1 MTCRMPSE
9 TYDSALINSTRRAA
23 SRDNYHPMRINRFSS
38 RRSAQSISLHLQ
50 HQISPAV
57 IRHMHVRSI
66 IAVLSIFV
74 GEHRTQDC
82 SLSSPFSFLRSP
94 AVVSRR
100 SKAHLV
106 LGTFVSVGRTRTLL
120 FALFM
125 KKKRRE
131 KRKKDS
137 NIENFLK

>member
-1 MTCRMPSE
+1 MPSDIRLDAYQFDKTCRKP
-9 TYDSALINSTRRAA
+9 RQ
-23 SRDNYHPMRINRFSS
+23 YHPMRINRFNS

-50 HQISPAV
+50 HQKSPAV

-125 KKKRRE
+125 KKKK
-131 KRKKDS
+131 KRKEEKK
-137 NIENFLK
+137 IQTLKIF